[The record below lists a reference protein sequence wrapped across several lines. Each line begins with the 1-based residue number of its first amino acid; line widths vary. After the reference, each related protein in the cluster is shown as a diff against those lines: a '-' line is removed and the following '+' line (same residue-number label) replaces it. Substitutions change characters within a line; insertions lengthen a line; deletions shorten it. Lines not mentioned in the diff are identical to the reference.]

1 LKSRITRRDLLQ
13 ASSLLLAPAA
23 LPQLLRARQAP
34 TPGAGQVPTPGAQ
47 VPTPGAAQGPTP
59 GAAQFNYAYVGTYTP
74 NGGGIYLFRLDP
86 VTAALTQLQ
95 IVDDIRNPTW
105 LAINPARTRLYA
117 VSEIDNYQGKHSGA
131 VVSYAIDSSSL
142 QLKRLGA
149 VSSEGS
155 MPAHVSVHPSGK
167 FVFVAN
173 YGGGSVAVFPVGAD
187 GALGEATDVRPSVG
201 PRHHVRAAS
210 DPPGQFAVS
219 DHDGPHLHMVAP
231 DPSGQF
237 VIANDAGLDL
247 TLVWRFDA
255 AAGRLLPANVPVIPA
270 PPGSAPRH
278 FVFHPN
284 GRVFY
289 NLYEHDGKVAVYDY
303 DAARGALKL
312 KQVVSSLPP
321 KFEGSNLASE
331 IVMTADG
338 RFLYVANRLHNAVA
352 IFSVVD
358 DGQLHGTSETWVHAD
373 SPRSLCIDPGG
384 AFLYSCN
391 QRGDSITSFHLNAVN
406 GALTFTGRFE
416 AVGSPA
422 AMTIL
427 KRS

>member
-1 LKSRITRRDLLQ
+1 LKSRITRRGVLR
-13 ASSLLLAPAA
+13 ASSLLAVPVMLPRPLRAA
-23 LPQLLRARQAP
+23 LNAAP
-34 TPGAGQVPTPGAQ
+34 
-47 VPTPGAAQGPTP
+47 GPAP
-59 GAAQFNYAYVGTYTP
+59 FNYAYVGTYTP
-74 NGGGIYLFRLDP
+74 NGGGIYLFRVDP
-86 VTAALTQLQ
+86 VSAALTQLQ
-95 IVDDIRNPTW
+95 VIDDIRNPTW
-105 LAINPARTRLYA
+105 LAINPAQNRLYA
-117 VSEIDNYQGKHSGA
+117 VSEIDNFQGTHNGA
-131 VVSYAIDSSSL
+131 VVSYAIDSDSL

-149 VSSEGS
+149 VNSGGTT
-155 MPAHVSVHPSGK
+155 PAHASVHPSGK

-173 YGGGSVAVFPVGAD
+173 YGGGSVAVFPVGPD

-201 PRHHVRAAS
+201 PRHHVRAAI

-219 DHDGPHLHMVAP
+219 DHEGPHVHMVAA

-255 AAGRLLPANVPVIPA
+255 AAGRLLPAAVPVVSA

-289 NLYEHDGKVAVYDY
+289 NLYEHDAKVAVYDY
-303 DAARGALKL
+303 DAARGGLKL
-312 KQVVSSLPP
+312 KQTVSSLPP
-321 KFEGSNLASE
+321 KFGGSNLSSE
-331 IVMTADG
+331 IVMAADG

-352 IFSVVD
+352 IFAVND
-358 DGQLHGTSETWVHAD
+358 DGQLRVISETWVHAD
-373 SPRSLCIDPGG
+373 SPRSLCIDPSG
-384 AFLYSCN
+384 AFLFSCN
-391 QRGDSITSFHLNAVN
+391 QRGDSITSFHLNAAS
-406 GALTFTGRFE
+406 GTLTFTGRFE

-422 AMTIL
+422 VMTIL